1 MYDNE
6 LSKLYDY
13 LLTHDYKAKVSTGL
27 INRISVYDD
36 KENRLWYAQLNTDWD
51 FGVPDEFYGSLELNG
66 FINGKGINQKFLTAS
81 EVIEILEGNTAA
93 AGEKAIGPRIVI
105 IGVGKFGCGAIEND
119 LDQDIPNWSVWDE
132 PARLEPASQINMY
145 RIDTD
150 KRMTVGPGGLLIGS
164 NYAHG
169 KGTRG
174 KTTIGEKAARDHKK
188 DIQRLIIGAGMVII
202 IAGTNGGTST
212 GAAPVIAEISTD
224 MDIPTF
230 AVLYEPFG
238 CVGQK
243 RMDIANKTI
252 ETLSNIADGI
262 TIIPSE
268 KDDSILRDVQRII
281 DKYYYD

>member
-1 MYDNE
+1 MKYE
-6 LSKLYDY
+6 L
-13 LLTHDYKAKVSTGL
+13 
-27 INRISVYDD
+27 
-36 KENRLWYAQLNTDWD
+36 KEYIDA
-51 FGVPDEFYGSLELNG
+51 GMDEI
-66 FINGKGINQKFLTAS
+66 FIKMF
-81 EVIEILEGNTAA
+81 
-93 AGEKAIGPRIVI
+93 GEKYAHAFWKELMP
-105 IGVGKFGCGAIEND
+105 
-119 LDQDIPNWSVWDE
+119 SVNIYFMDE

-212 GAAPVIAEISTD
+212 GAAPVIAEISKD

-243 RMDIANKTI
+243 RMDIANKAI
-252 ETLSNIADGI
+252 ETLYNIADVI

>member
-6 LSKLYDY
+6 LGKLYEY

-27 INRISVYDD
+27 TNRISVYDD

-51 FGVPDEFYGSLELNG
+51 FGIPDEFYGSLELNG
-66 FINGKGINQKFLTAS
+66 FINGKGINQKSLTAS

-93 AGEKAIGPRIVI
+93 ADKKAIGPRIVI
-105 IGVGKFGCGAIEND
+105 IGVGKFGCGAIEDD

-164 NYAHG
+164 NYANG

-174 KTTIGEKAARDHKK
+174 KTAIGKKAAQEHKK

-224 MDIPTF
+224 MGIPTF

-252 ETLSNIADGI
+252 ETLYNIADGI

>member
-13 LLTHDYKAKVSTGL
+13 LLTHDYKVKVSTGL
-27 INRISVYDD
+27 TNRISVYDD

-51 FGVPDEFYGSLELNG
+51 FGIPDEFYGSLELNG

-93 AGEKAIGPRIVI
+93 AGKKAIGPRIVI
-105 IGVGKFGCGAIEND
+105 IGVGKFGCGAIEDD

-164 NYAHG
+164 N
-169 KGTRG
+169 
-174 KTTIGEKAARDHKK
+174 
-188 DIQRLIIGAGMVII
+188 
-202 IAGTNGGTST
+202 
-212 GAAPVIAEISTD
+212 
-224 MDIPTF
+224 
-230 AVLYEPFG
+230 
-238 CVGQK
+238 
-243 RMDIANKTI
+243 
-252 ETLSNIADGI
+252 
-262 TIIPSE
+262 
-268 KDDSILRDVQRII
+268 
-281 DKYYYD
+281 